1 MATQITEQ
9 ARSSLDS
16 PVATGD
22 EARDLNNQRA
32 SSLLDAFKQA
42 LLDAYFAGF
51 QRSGEGFNGEYPG
64 TVTEDRLKPDFEEWF
79 SSYVDPDSEQP
90 DFLPTSAASIV
101 TSPKPDAGR
110 GFFRT

>member
-51 QRSGEGFNGEYPG
+51 QRSGEGF
-64 TVTEDRLKPDFEEWF
+64 DRLKPNFEEWF